1 MFISIEV
8 QIGFE
13 EIMYAVNERDRQVVV
28 GVVLDGDISENVRVR
43 LGTTDGTATSTCEYA
58 SVNMMHSISVSTAHQ
73 CYLFTMCIPRAL
85 T

>member
-13 EIMYAVNERDRQVVV
+13 ETLYSENEMNRQVVV
-28 GVVLDGDISENVRVR
+28 GVVLDGDISEDVRVR
-43 LGTTDGTATSTCEYA
+43 LDTTDGTATSTCEYA

-85 T
+85 M